1 MFMDES
7 KTLISMLD
15 FHLATGAYGVLDEEP
30 HNCFAEEQEHQQQK
44 QQRSLFADDKP
55 NPAAPSLELKSSRSV
70 VTVLPEEAIRS
81 ARSLAAASQNLEDL
95 EKNMAAFEG
104 CSLRSTA
111 RQLVFADGNPS
122 ARLMLVGEGPGADED
137 RIGKPFVGRAGQLL
151 DKMLAAIGLG
161 RDDVYIAN
169 VVPWRPPGNRTPT
182 AHELAVC
189 RPFIERQIELVA
201 PDILLCLG
209 GPACQSLLHIK
220 DGILKSRGRWFDYQA
235 GNRTIPALATLHP
248 AYLLRQPL
256 QKKLAWQDCLA
267 LKRAL
272 TTKTMAS

>member
-1 MFMDES
+1 
-7 KTLISMLD
+7 
-15 FHLATGAYGVLDEEP
+15 
-30 HNCFAEEQEHQQQK
+30 
-44 QQRSLFADDKP
+44 
-55 NPAAPSLELKSSRSV
+55 
-70 VTVLPEEAIRS
+70 
-81 ARSLAAASQNLEDL
+81 
-95 EKNMAAFEG
+95 
-104 CSLRSTA
+104 
-111 RQLVFADGNPS
+111 
-122 ARLMLVGEGPGADED
+122 
-137 RIGKPFVGRAGQLL
+137 
-151 DKMLAAIGLG
+151 
-161 RDDVYIAN
+161 
-169 VVPWRPPGNRTPT
+169 
-182 AHELAVC
+182 VC

-235 GNRTIPALATLHP
+235 GSRTIPALATLHP